1 MISLAEELTLLAI
14 EDDGTIA
21 YTAGQTGFGM
31 ALIAACLVDLNS
43 RGSIDADLDTLHVI
57 NPQPTGDATLDL
69 VLSELAAQTEL
80 SVEQWVLKLAN
91 HVPKLVQLALSALL
105 TRGILAQR
113 DTRFLWVMKERR
125 YPVIDGKEQKEAKLR
140 ILATLLGEDVPTPH
154 DTVLV
159 GLARAGGLLEGFLS
173 SAEIQR
179 LESRIG
185 EVGGID
191 LIVRGAEAAIR
202 EDQAARARA
211 VMLPMF

>member
-1 MISLAEELTLLAI
+1 MLSLTEELALLAI
-14 EDDGTIA
+14 EDDGAIA

-31 ALIAACLVDLNS
+31 ALVAACLVDLNF
-43 RGSIDADLDTLHVI
+43 RGRLDADLDAVHVLGTEL
-57 NPQPTGDATLDL
+57 TGDAMLDL
-69 VLSELAAQTEL
+69 VLSELTGQPEL
-80 SVEQWVLKLAN
+80 SVEQWVLKLATQ
-91 HVPKLVQLALSALL
+91 VPQLVQLALKSLL
-105 TRGILAQR
+105 DRGILAQR

-140 ILATLLGEDVPTPH
+140 ILAALLGEDIPTPH

-159 GLARAGGLLEGFLS
+159 GLAGAGGLLEGFLS
-173 SAEIQR
+173 AAEIQR
-179 LESRIG
+179 LEGRLG